1 MHIDYR
7 LLDYYKVDPD
17 LGVPPIRD
25 DPLARNRRFYFFGDF
40 SFLLVGMF
48 HMAGYCGIGLRVCH
62 IFLKFFV
69 KTGKIGQK
77 SYRLIKKLCFTRG
90 MMVKIRGENC
100 VSYKWVYPLV
110 RNRRCQLT
118 WPPKHVSYWWNPP
131 VAGPLELSLFF
142 SLFPLFRFLA
152 KLLDKF
158 AHTDR
163 HSRGII
169 CTYR

>member
-1 MHIDYR
+1 MKSLPLTHISYLWR
-7 LLDYYKVDPD
+7 VSLSPSRSYW
-17 LGVPPIRD
+17 GVPPIRD

-69 KTGKIGQK
+69 KIGKIGQK

-131 VAGPLELSLFF
+131 VFLWQSVHCNKQIVQLISLF
-142 SLFPLFRFLA
+142 
-152 KLLDKF
+152 
-158 AHTDR
+158 
-163 HSRGII
+163 
-169 CTYR
+169 

>member
-1 MHIDYR
+1 MPHVYCLSSLPSDPPLFPPKSCWWCF
-7 LLDYYKVDPD
+7 LLLAKFSITLTAGCYWR
-17 LGVPPIRD
+17 VPPIRD

-131 VAGPLELSLFF
+131 VLFF
-142 SLFPLFRFLA
+142 
-152 KLLDKF
+152 
-158 AHTDR
+158 
-163 HSRGII
+163 
-169 CTYR
+169 

>member
-1 MHIDYR
+1 MKR
-7 LLDYYKVDPD
+7 LSYLSFFAGLVKNRKRGKERKRREERGLRKENYWR
-17 LGVPPIRD
+17 VPPIRD

-118 WPPKHVSYWWNPP
+118 
-131 VAGPLELSLFF
+131 
-142 SLFPLFRFLA
+142 
-152 KLLDKF
+152 
-158 AHTDR
+158 
-163 HSRGII
+163 
-169 CTYR
+169 